1 MTDNIQRIAPH
12 ETTKPISF
20 FVVYD
25 IHGIEQCSQQQHHQQ
40 RYFRNDKRW
49 PSIVGDSLVFSSVT
63 ELSSDALVRIR
74 ICRLNILYDLDG
86 EDFDYAG
93 FYSGPTYFMSLCFF
107 FY

>member
-1 MTDNIQRIAPH
+1 MASDSAASSSITSN
-12 ETTKPISF
+12 
-20 FVVYD
+20 V
-25 IHGIEQCSQQQHHQQ
+25 G
-40 RYFRNDKRW
+40 FRNDKRW

-93 FYSGPTYFMSLCFF
+93 FYSGQRISCLFVSFSTDVSGTVPRNLE
-107 FY
+107 